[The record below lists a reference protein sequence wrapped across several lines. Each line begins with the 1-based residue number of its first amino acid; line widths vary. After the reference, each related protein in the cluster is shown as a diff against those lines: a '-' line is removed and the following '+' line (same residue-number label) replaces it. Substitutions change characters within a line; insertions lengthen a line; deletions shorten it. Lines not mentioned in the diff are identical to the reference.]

1 MSTWYHW
8 PLAWSAPVF
17 HCVELFL
24 SMPPARDAPAPTEDA
39 VAVQPDLLT
48 VTGLNVLEPPE
59 YFFTVAAMRSFA
71 VKFAVPK
78 RCSF

>member
-1 MSTWYHW
+1 
-8 PLAWSAPVF
+8 
-17 HCVELFL
+17 
-24 SMPPARDAPAPTEDA
+24 MPPARDAPAPTEDA